1 MECRWSRTIC
11 SATPSAS
18 AESTPV
24 SSSGAPS
31 NVLDSRRSLH
41 RRYPLPKEWRM
52 PSLARRLTAEALGT
66 FGLVFV
72 GAAVVVVNGGF
83 PNSGIGLLGIALAH
97 AVVLSVM
104 VTSTMTISGGHLN
117 PAVTIGL
124 LVGRRIDPV
133 SAAAYIVAQL
143 AAACVAALL
152 VKLLLPHLAVRNA
165 LLGVPV
171 IANSVTLGQ
180 AIGMELILTFFLVSA
195 VYGTAVSPDAP
206 RVGGFGIGLVLLFD
220 ILVGGPLT
228 GAAMNPARAF
238 GPAAVS
244 GEWVGQ
250 LVYWIGPIA
259 GGILAA
265 LLWEFVLL
273 PRGPQRRRKTD

>member
-1 MECRWSRTIC
+1 
-11 SATPSAS
+11 
-18 AESTPV
+18 
-24 SSSGAPS
+24 
-31 NVLDSRRSLH
+31 
-41 RRYPLPKEWRM
+41 M

-104 VTSTMTISGGHLN
+104 ISATMTISGGHLN
-117 PAVTIGL
+117 PAVTLGL
-124 LVGRRIDPV
+124 LLRRRIDLS
-133 SAAAYIVAQL
+133 SAAAYIITQL

-152 VKLLLPHLAVRNA
+152 VQLLLPQNAVRDA
-165 LLGVPV
+165 MVGLPV
-171 IANSVTLGQ
+171 IASSVSLGQ
-180 AIGMELILTFFLVSA
+180 AIGIELVLTFFLMSA

-206 RVGGFGIGLVLLFD
+206 RVAGFGIGLVLLFD

-238 GPAAVS
+238 GPAVVS

-259 GGILAA
+259 GSILAA

-273 PRGPQRRRKTD
+273 PRAPQRRRKTD

>member
-1 MECRWSRTIC
+1 
-11 SATPSAS
+11 
-18 AESTPV
+18 
-24 SSSGAPS
+24 
-31 NVLDSRRSLH
+31 
-41 RRYPLPKEWRM
+41 M
-52 PSLARRLTAEALGT
+52 PSLARRLVAEALGT

-83 PNSGIGLLGIALAH
+83 PNSGIGLIGIALAH

-104 VTSTMTISGGHLN
+104 VTATMTISGGHLN

-124 LVGRRIDPV
+124 LVARRIAPG
-133 SAAAYIVAQL
+133 AALAYIVAQL

-152 VKLLLPHLAVRNA
+152 VKLLLPPEAVRNA

-171 IANSVTLGQ
+171 IANSISFNQ
-180 AIGMELILTFFLVSA
+180 AIGLEAILTFFLVSA
-195 VYGTAVSPDAP
+195 VFGTAVSLDAP

-238 GPAAVS
+238 GPALVA
-244 GEWVGQ
+244 GEWVGH
-250 LVYWIGPIA
+250 LVYWIGPIL
-259 GGILAA
+259 GGVLAA
-265 LLWEFVLL
+265 LLWEYFLL
-273 PRGPQRRRKTD
+273 PNRARS